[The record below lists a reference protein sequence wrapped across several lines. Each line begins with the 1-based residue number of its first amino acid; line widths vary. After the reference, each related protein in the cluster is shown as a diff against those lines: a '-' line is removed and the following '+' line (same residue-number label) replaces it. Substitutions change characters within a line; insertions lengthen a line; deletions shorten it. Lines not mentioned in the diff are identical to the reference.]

1 MAALNPPSYE
11 EWVDECFRYKRPE
24 LGTYYTGF
32 VPTEKVAYDHDELTG
47 EIYAPLL
54 AAYMTRLFEAPG
66 FIADRF
72 TDDEIA
78 GGTHFLFGAE
88 AGCLREVRSGA
99 VAPEVLLRCLRAV
112 GTLYTDLFDRVC
124 GARGQR
130 PDEELKARIDSDVY
144 MIWDMDSLDYAV
156 TTDWPDGPCTEAG
169 LTILEAALMRCR
181 TSACRQSALH
191 GIGHL
196 LMQQPREGDGAIRD
210 RLRGLVDRFLGEKQP
225 PEWLAEYARE
235 ARAGRVM

>member
-1 MAALNPPSYE
+1 VAALNPPSFE
-11 EWVDECFRYKRPE
+11 EWVDECFRHKRPE
-24 LGTYYTGF
+24 SGTYYSGF
-32 VPTEKVAYDHDELTG
+32 VPTANVEYDHDELAG

-54 AAYMTRLFEAPG
+54 AAYMTRLFDAPG
-66 FIADRF
+66 FIANRF

-78 GGTHFLFGAE
+78 AGTHFLFGAE
-88 AGCLREVRSGA
+88 AGCLRELRGGGVSPG
-99 VAPEVLLRCLRAV
+99 VFLRCLRSV

-124 GARGQR
+124 GTRGQR
-130 PDEELKARIDSDVY
+130 PDEEFKARIDSAVY
-144 MIWDMDSLDYAV
+144 MIWDTDSLDYAV
-156 TTDWPDGPCTEAG
+156 TIDWPDGPCTEAG
-169 LTILEAALMRCR
+169 FTILEAALMRCR

-196 LMQQPREGDGAIRD
+196 MMQRPCEGDVTIRD
-210 RLRGLVDRFLGEKQP
+210 RLRGLVDRFLHEKQP